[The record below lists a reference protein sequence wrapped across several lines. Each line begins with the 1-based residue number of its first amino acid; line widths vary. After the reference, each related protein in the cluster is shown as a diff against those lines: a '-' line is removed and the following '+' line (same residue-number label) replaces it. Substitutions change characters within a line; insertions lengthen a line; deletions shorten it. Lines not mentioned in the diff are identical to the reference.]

1 MNFAS
6 LISNNSTLIH
16 NLAGRNCL
24 TLGGAPLNSMISII
38 IPCYNSEL
46 FIHRALNSVLKQ
58 TWKDWELILVN
69 NNSTDKT
76 LSLLEDFKKEHSA
89 HRIHVFTET
98 KKGAPAA
105 RNRGIRE
112 ATGIWV
118 QFLDADDE
126 ILPEKLAGQLAL
138 AAEQKASIVVSPYQK
153 QGIREKNYFSYTR
166 ALYNTDAWS
175 ALIFSQMG
183 ITSSNLFKRD
193 ALLAVNGW
201 NETLVASQEYDLM
214 FRILQSGAVVAFDNR
229 VLTKVHVG
237 AWESV
242 SRSKSGDKARKI
254 LESRINLRLRIKD
267 YLESKGMITDERLYL
282 INKFIYETLI
292 RNYRFYPDDV
302 LDLLSKIEL
311 KLKPMDRL
319 RGFYFMRK
327 MDLKRFL
334 VKSHLIKIN

>member
-1 MNFAS
+1 
-6 LISNNSTLIH
+6 
-16 NLAGRNCL
+16 
-24 TLGGAPLNSMISII
+24 MISII

-46 FIHRALNSVLKQ
+46 FIHRALDSVLKQ
-58 TWKDWELILVN
+58 TWTDWELILVN

-76 LSLLEDFKKEHSA
+76 LSLLEAFKADHPE

-98 KKGAPAA
+98 RKGAPAA
-105 RNRGIRE
+105 RNRGIKE
-112 ATGIWV
+112 ASGTWV

-126 ILPEKLAGQLAL
+126 ILPEKLSGQLAL
-138 AAEQKASIVVSPYQK
+138 AAEQNASIVVSPYQK
-153 QGIREKNYFSYTR
+153 LGVREKNYFSYTR

-183 ITSSNLFKRD
+183 ITSSNLFKREM
-193 ALLAVNGW
+193 LLQVDGW
-201 NETLVASQEYDLM
+201 NETLIASQEYDLM
-214 FRILQSGAVVAFDNR
+214 FRILQLGAVVAFDNR

-254 LESRINLRLRIKD
+254 LDSRISLRLRIKE
-267 YLESKGMITDERLYL
+267 YLDNKGLLTEERLYL

-302 LDLLSKIEL
+302 LDILGKIDL
-311 KLKPMDRL
+311 KLKPADRIK
-319 RGFYFMRK
+319 GFYFMRK

-334 VKSHLIKIN
+334 IKCNLIK

>member
-1 MNFAS
+1 
-6 LISNNSTLIH
+6 
-16 NLAGRNCL
+16 
-24 TLGGAPLNSMISII
+24 MISII

-46 FIHRALNSVLKQ
+46 FIHRALDSVLKQ
-58 TWKDWELILVN
+58 TWTDWELILVN

-76 LSLLEDFKKEHSA
+76 LSLLEAFKADHPA

-98 KKGAPAA
+98 RKGAPAA
-105 RNRGIRE
+105 RNRGIKE
-112 ATGIWV
+112 ASGTWV

-126 ILPEKLAGQLAL
+126 ILPEKLSGQLAL
-138 AAEQKASIVVSPYQK
+138 AGEQNASIVVSPYQK
-153 QGIREKNYFSYTR
+153 LGVREKNFFSYTR

-183 ITSSNLFKRD
+183 ITSSNLFKREM
-193 ALLAVNGW
+193 LLQVDGW
-201 NETLVASQEYDLM
+201 NETLIASQEYDLM
-214 FRILQSGAVVAFDNR
+214 FRILQLGAVVAFDNR

-254 LESRINLRLRIKD
+254 LDSRISLRLRIKE
-267 YLESKGMITDERLYL
+267 YLENKGMLTEERLYL

-302 LDLLSKIEL
+302 LDILGKIDL
-311 KLKPMDRL
+311 KLKPKDRL
-319 RGFYFMRK
+319 KGFYFMQK

-334 VKSHLIKIN
+334 IKCNLIK